1 MVQLVSAPL
10 RTTVPVGVPPAP
22 VTVTLTGTG
31 MPTVDEKPVRGEM
44 MVVVLGPGVTVWL
57 AVAEAAV

>member
-1 MVQLVSAPL
+1 
-10 RTTVPVGVPPAP
+10 
-22 VTVTLTGTG
+22 